1 MLWRLRR
8 VLGATSDRCDVL
20 TQRMLNRTGGVALLR
35 ELWEVELVATL
46 LLVGVKITT
55 LHDCWSFLSGTAKRF
70 IPATNVKAKIRTVAH
85 IHVHLTNQSL

>member
-35 ELWEVELVATL
+35 ELYEVEL
-46 LLVGVKITT
+46 
-55 LHDCWSFLSGTAKRF
+55 
-70 IPATNVKAKIRTVAH
+70 
-85 IHVHLTNQSL
+85 